1 MSLNWQERI
10 GNQRDWVWRGW
21 QTRYSFTNPL
31 IVDNLSQVPLILLHG
46 FGASIEHW
54 RSNIPIL
61 GRERRVYALD
71 LLGFGGSRKADIEY
85 SVYLWVEQVY
95 DFWQTFV
102 QCPVILV
109 GNSLGSLVCFAAA
122 AAYPDMV
129 AGIVMISVPDI
140 SLLQKNIPQW
150 AKSLERKVKACI
162 AFPPLLKLIFKL
174 VRQPRIVRIWA
185 RVAYSQKSA
194 ITKELLGILTAPASD
209 RDAEKA
215 FVGLFKGSGN
225 SHFAPSAQDTLP
237 KLTLPILLIWGKE
250 DRMVPFALASSLAK
264 LNSQI
269 ELSELEETGHCPHD
283 EYPQK
288 FNALLLAWLK
298 KYFSSEAGS

>member
-1 MSLNWQERI
+1 MSLDWQQRI

-21 QTRYSFTNPL
+21 QTRYSFVSPPITN
-31 IVDNLSQVPLILLHG
+31 NQSQVPLILLHG

-54 RSNIPIL
+54 RFNLPIL
-61 GRERRVYALD
+61 GKERKVYALD

-95 DFWQTFV
+95 DFWQTFI

-122 AAYPDMV
+122 ATHPEMV
-129 AGIVMISVPDI
+129 AGIVMISVPDS
-140 SLLQKNIPQW
+140 SLLQQNIPQW
-150 AKSLERKVKACI
+150 AKSLERKTKAFI

-185 RVAYSQKSA
+185 KVAYSQKSA
-194 ITKELLGILTAPASD
+194 VTEELLGILTAPASD

-237 KLTLPILLIWGKE
+237 KLTLPILIIWGEE
-250 DRMVPFALASSLAK
+250 DKMVPFALASPLAK
-264 LNSQI
+264 LNPKI
-269 ELSELEETGHCPHD
+269 ELVELEKAGHCPHD
-283 EYPQK
+283 EYPKK
-288 FNALLLAWLK
+288 FNALLFAWLK
-298 KYFSSEAGS
+298 KYFSS